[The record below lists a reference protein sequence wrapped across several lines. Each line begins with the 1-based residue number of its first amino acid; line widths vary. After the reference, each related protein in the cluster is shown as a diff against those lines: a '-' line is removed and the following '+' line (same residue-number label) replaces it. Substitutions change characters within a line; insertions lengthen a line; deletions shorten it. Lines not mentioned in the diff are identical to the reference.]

1 MYREPGSILYLLA
14 ALPALHVAVTQG
26 SYYLPIYL
34 SNTRLIW
41 REEFPDPPFLDSPS
55 SSTYYDSRIVITIDH
70 LPTNCNS
77 NHSQII
83 RPA

>member
-26 SYYLPIYL
+26 SYIPTYSYL

-55 SSTYYDSRIVITIDH
+55 SSTYDSRIVITIDH

-83 RPA
+83 RP